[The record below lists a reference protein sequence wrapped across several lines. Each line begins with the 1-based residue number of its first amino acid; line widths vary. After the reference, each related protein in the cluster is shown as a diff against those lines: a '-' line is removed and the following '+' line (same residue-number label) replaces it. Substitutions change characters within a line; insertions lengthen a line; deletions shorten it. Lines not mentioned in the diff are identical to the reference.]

1 MAFFELLIAILLGI
15 LAGIF
20 TGLTPGI
27 HINLVSLLVVSSSAY
42 LLDFVSLPSLG
53 VFIISMAIAHTFL
66 DILPAIFLGAPNEA
80 TALGVLPGHKLLL
93 QGMGYEAVKLTVIG
107 SLSSLILAILLFPLL
122 IIVFPLI
129 YDDIRPYIGFIL
141 IAVVIYMVFIER
153 GLDKKFWAFFVF
165 LISGILGIL
174 TLTMPNL
181 KQPLFPLLS
190 GLFGLSMLIISLSQ
204 KVEIPKQRITENI
217 ILSKFQSIKSILAGT
232 FSGSIVSFFPGM
244 GPAQAAVIGSNIFGS
259 LGTYSFLILIGSIG
273 TVDMVVSL
281 VTLYT
286 LDRAR
291 NGAVFAIRELL
302 ASIDLST
309 LILFIGA
316 ALLAG
321 GIATF
326 LVLYLARIFA
336 RLIEKVN
343 YSILCLSVILLVSI
357 LVFYFSSWLGLLIL
371 IVSTAIGL
379 IPNIVDVKRSHSM
392 GCLMLPV
399 ILFFIL

>member
-1 MAFFELLIAILLGI
+1 MAFFEFLAALLLGV

-27 HINLVSLLVVSSSAY
+27 HVNLVSLLVVSSSAY
-42 LLDFVSLPSLG
+42 LLGIFSLPSLG

-122 IIVFPLI
+122 IIIFPLI

-141 IAVVIYMVFIER
+141 IAVVIYMILIEK
-153 GLDKKFWAFFVF
+153 GLDKKFWSSVVF
-165 LISGILGIL
+165 LVSGILGIL
-174 TLTMPNL
+174 ALTMPNL

-190 GLFGLSMLIISLSQ
+190 GLFGLSMLIVSLSQ
-204 KVEIPKQRITENI
+204 KVQIPRQRITENI
-217 ILSKFQSIKSILAGT
+217 VLSKFQSAKSILAGT

-259 LGTYSFLILIGSIG
+259 LGTYAFLILIGSIG
-273 TVDMVVSL
+273 TVDMVISM
-281 VTLYT
+281 VTFYT

-291 NGAVFAIRELL
+291 NGAIFAIQELL
-302 ASIDLST
+302 SKIDLSM
-309 LILFIGA
+309 LILFIATALIA
-316 ALLAG
+316 AGL
-321 GIATF
+321 ATF
-326 LVLYLARIFA
+326 LVLFLARVFA

-343 YSILCLSVILLVSI
+343 YSVLCFSI
-357 LVFYFSSWLGLLIL
+357 IIFITLMVFYFSSWVGLLIL
-371 IVSTAIGL
+371 AVSTAIGI
-379 IPNIVDVKRSHSM
+379 IPNVVDVKRSHSM

-399 ILFFIL
+399 ILFFVL

>member
-1 MAFFELLIAILLGI
+1 MAFFEFLMALLLGV

-27 HINLVSLLVVSSSAY
+27 HVNLVSLLVVSSSAY
-42 LLDFVSLPSLG
+42 LLGIFSLPSLG

-129 YDDIRPYIGFIL
+129 YEDIRPFIGFIL
-141 IAVVIYMVFIER
+141 IAVVIYMILIEK
-153 GLDKKFWAFFVF
+153 GMDKKFWAFVVF

-190 GLFGLSMLIISLSQ
+190 GLFGISMLIVSLSQ

-217 ILSKFQSIKSILAGT
+217 ILPKFQSIKSVLAGT

-259 LGTYSFLILIGSIG
+259 LGTYTFLILIGSIG
-273 TVDMVVSL
+273 TVDMVISM
-281 VTLYT
+281 VTFYT

-291 NGAVFAIRELL
+291 NGAIFAIQELL
-302 ASIDLST
+302 DKIDLST
-309 LILFIGA
+309 LILFIATALIA
-316 ALLAG
+316 AGL
-321 GIATF
+321 ATF
-326 LVLYLARIFA
+326 LVLFLARVFA
-336 RLIEKVN
+336 KLIEKVN
-343 YSILCLSVILLVSI
+343 YSILCISVILLVTS
-357 LVFYFSSWLGLLIL
+357 LVFYFSSWLGLSIL
-371 IVSTAIGL
+371 IISTAIGI

-399 ILFFIL
+399 ILFFVL

>member
-1 MAFFELLIAILLGI
+1 MALLLGV

-27 HINLVSLLVVSSSAY
+27 HVNLVSLLVVSSSAY
-42 LLDFVSLPSLG
+42 LLGIFSLPSLG
-53 VFIISMAIAHTFL
+53 IFIISMAIAHTFL
-66 DILPAIFLGAPNEA
+66 DILPAVFLGAPNEA

-129 YDDIRPYIGFIL
+129 YEDIRPFIGFIL
-141 IAVVIYMVFIER
+141 IAVVIYMILIEK
-153 GLDKKFWAFFVF
+153 GLDKKFWAFVVF

-174 TLTMPNL
+174 ALTMPNL

-190 GLFGLSMLIISLSQ
+190 GLFGLSMLIVSLSQ

-217 ILSKFQSIKSILAGT
+217 ILPKFQSIKSVLAGT
-232 FSGSIVSFFPGM
+232 FSGTIVSFFPGM

-259 LGTYSFLILIGSIG
+259 LGTYAFLILIGSIG
-273 TVDMVVSL
+273 TVDMVISM
-281 VTLYT
+281 VTFYT

-291 NGAVFAIRELL
+291 NGAIFAIQELL
-302 ASIDLST
+302 DKIDLST
-309 LILFIGA
+309 LILFIATALIA
-316 ALLAG
+316 AGL
-321 GIATF
+321 ATF
-326 LVLYLARIFA
+326 LVLFLARVFA
-336 RLIEKVN
+336 KLIGKVN
-343 YSILCLSVILLVSI
+343 YSFLCISVILLVTS

-371 IVSTAIGL
+371 IASTAIGI

>member
-1 MAFFELLIAILLGI
+1 MALLLGV

-27 HINLVSLLVVSSSAY
+27 HVNLVSLLVVSSSSY
-42 LLDFVSLPSLG
+42 LLGIFSLPSLG
-53 VFIISMAIAHTFL
+53 IFIISMAIAHTFL

-122 IIVFPLI
+122 IIIFPLI

-141 IAVVIYMVFIER
+141 IAVVIYMILIEK
-153 GLDKKFWAFFVF
+153 GMDKKFWAFVVF

-174 TLTMPNL
+174 ALTMPNL

-190 GLFGLSMLIISLSQ
+190 GLFGLSMLIVSLSQ

-217 ILSKFQSIKSILAGT
+217 ILPKFQSIRSILAGT

-259 LGTYSFLILIGSIG
+259 LGTYAFLILIGSIG
-273 TVDMVVSL
+273 TVDMVISM
-281 VTLYT
+281 VTFYT

-291 NGAVFAIRELL
+291 NGAIFAIQELL
-302 ASIDLST
+302 DKIDLST
-309 LILFIGA
+309 LILFIATALIA
-316 ALLAG
+316 AGL
-321 GIATF
+321 ATF
-326 LVLYLARIFA
+326 LVLYLARVFA
-336 RLIEKVN
+336 KLIEKVN
-343 YSILCLSVILLVSI
+343 YSFLCISVILLVTS
-357 LVFYFSSWLGLLIL
+357 LVFYFSSWLGLSIL
-371 IVSTAIGL
+371 IISTAIGI

>member
-1 MAFFELLIAILLGI
+1 MALLLGV

-27 HINLVSLLVVSSSAY
+27 HVNLVSLLVVSSSSY
-42 LLDFVSLPSLG
+42 LLGIFSLPSLG
-53 VFIISMAIAHTFL
+53 IFIISMAIAHTFL

-122 IIVFPLI
+122 IIIFPLI

-141 IAVVIYMVFIER
+141 IAVVIYMILIEK
-153 GLDKKFWAFFVF
+153 GMDKKFWAFVVF

-174 TLTMPNL
+174 ALTMPNL

-190 GLFGLSMLIISLSQ
+190 GLFGLSMLIVSLSQ

-217 ILSKFQSIKSILAGT
+217 ILPKFQSIKSILAGT

-259 LGTYSFLILIGSIG
+259 LGTYAFLILIGSIG
-273 TVDMVVSL
+273 TVDMVISM
-281 VTLYT
+281 VTFYT

-291 NGAVFAIRELL
+291 NGAIFAIQELL
-302 ASIDLST
+302 DKIDLST
-309 LILFIGA
+309 LILFIATALIA
-316 ALLAG
+316 AGL
-321 GIATF
+321 ATF
-326 LVLYLARIFA
+326 LVLYLARVFA
-336 RLIEKVN
+336 KLIEKVN
-343 YSILCLSVILLVSI
+343 YSFLCISVILLVTS
-357 LVFYFSSWLGLLIL
+357 LVFYFSSWLGLSIL
-371 IVSTAIGL
+371 IISTAIGI